1 MPDPMPGPGQ
11 GPARKLAGVLF
22 DMDGTLIDSEKVWE
36 VALNDLMKHLGAEP
50 LPVPAR
56 RETVGGSLD
65 SSLRI
70 CFREAG
76 RDPDTVPAHE
86 YRETG
91 EWLYD
96 RAGELFAHGVPWR
109 PGARELLGALH
120 AEGIPA
126 ALVTNTIRVLVTR
139 ALDTLGREHFAAIV
153 PGDEVAAPK
162 PAPDP
167 YLRAAELLGLDP
179 ADCLAV
185 EDSPTG
191 ARSAER
197 AGCAVLVVPCEL
209 EVPAGERRVQ
219 RRTLAGMTPADL
231 DGVLREVRART

>member
-1 MPDPMPGPGQ
+1 MPDLQ
-11 GPARKLAGVLF
+11 AVLL

-36 VALNDLMKHLGAEP
+36 VALNDLMKHLGAPP
-50 LPVPAR
+50 LPTAAR
-56 RETVGGSLD
+56 RESVGGSLD

-76 RDPDTVPAHE
+76 RDPDGVPAGE
-86 YRETG
+86 YAETG
-91 EWLYD
+91 EWLYE
-96 RAGELFAHGVPWR
+96 RAGELLGHGVPWR

-120 AEGIPA
+120 DGGVPA
-126 ALVTNTIRVLVTR
+126 ALVTNTVRVLVDR
-139 ALDTLGREHFAAIV
+139 VLGTLGREHFAAV
-153 PGDEVAAPK
+153 VGGDEVARPK

-167 YLRAAELLGLDP
+167 YRRAAELLGVDP
-179 ADCLAV
+179 RACVAV

-209 EVPAGERRVQ
+209 DVPPGPRRVH
-219 RRTLAGMTPADL
+219 RAGLVGVTPAEL
-231 DGVLREVRART
+231 AGVLRRVAS

>member
-1 MPDPMPGPGQ
+1 M
-11 GPARKLAGVLF
+11 RELRGVLL

-36 VALNDLMKHLGAEP
+36 VALNDLMKHLGSVP
-50 LPVPAR
+50 LPVEAR
-56 RETVGGSLD
+56 LESVGGSLD

-76 RDPDTVPAHE
+76 RDPATVPADE

-91 EWLYD
+91 EWLYS

-109 PGARELLGALH
+109 PGARELLVALR

-139 ALDTLGREHFAAIV
+139 ALDTLGAEHFAAIV
-153 PGDEVAAPK
+153 PGDEVSEPK
-162 PAPDP
+162 PGPEP
-167 YLRAAELLGLDP
+167 YLRGAELLGLDP
-179 ADCLAV
+179 ADCVAV

-219 RRTLAGMTPADL
+219 RSTLSGVTPADL
-231 DGVLREVRART
+231 DGILREVRARA

>member
-1 MPDPMPGPGQ
+1 MPEPR
-11 GPARKLAGVLF
+11 ALRGVLL

-36 VALNDLMKHLGAEP
+36 VALNDLMKHLGAPP
-50 LPVPAR
+50 LSTEAR
-56 RETVGGSLD
+56 LESVGGSLD

-76 RDPDTVPAHE
+76 RDPAGIGAEE

-109 PGARELLGALH
+109 PGAQELLGALR
-120 AEGIPA
+120 AEGVPA
-126 ALVTNTIRVLVTR
+126 ALVTNTIRVLVER
-139 ALDTLGREHFAAIV
+139 ALETLGREHFTAVV
-153 PGDEVAAPK
+153 PGDEVAEPK
-162 PAPDP
+162 PGPEP
-167 YLRAAELLGLDP
+167 YRRGAELLGLDP
-179 ADCLAV
+179 GDCVAV

-191 ARSAER
+191 ALSAER

-209 EVPAGERRVQ
+209 PVPPGARRVQ
-219 RRTLAGMTPADL
+219 RDTL
-231 DGVLREVRART
+231 DGVGPAELAAVLTEVRARG

>member
-1 MPDPMPGPGQ
+1 MPELRDR
-11 GPARKLAGVLF
+11 PAAVLL

-36 VALNDLMKHLGAEP
+36 VALNDLMKHLGAPP
-50 LPVPAR
+50 LNTAAR
-56 RETVGGSLD
+56 LESVGGSLE

-76 RDPDTVPAHE
+76 RDTVPAGE
-86 YRETG
+86 QREAG
-91 EWLYD
+91 AWLYE

-120 AEGIPA
+120 AEGVPA
-126 ALVTNTIRVLVTR
+126 ALVTNTIRVLVDH
-139 ALDTLGREHFAAIV
+139 ALETLGREHFAAVV
-153 PGDEVAAPK
+153 PGDEVAHPK

-167 YLRAAELLGLDP
+167 YRRGAELLGVDP
-179 ADCLAV
+179 ADCVAV

-191 ARSAER
+191 ALSAER

-209 EVPAGERRVQ
+209 AVPAGERRVQ
-219 RRTLAGMTPADL
+219 RDTLSGVTPADL
-231 DGVLREVRART
+231 GALLRSVAR

>member
-1 MPDPMPGPGQ
+1 MPEL
-11 GPARKLAGVLF
+11 RGVLL

-36 VALNDLMKHLGAEP
+36 VALNDLMKHLGADP
-50 LPVPAR
+50 LPVEAR
-56 RETVGGSLD
+56 RESVGGSLD

-76 RDPDTVPAHE
+76 RDPDTVPPDE

-109 PGARELLGALH
+109 PGARELLVALR

-139 ALDTLGREHFAAIV
+139 ALDTLGREHFTAIV

-162 PAPDP
+162 PGPEP
-167 YLRAAELLGLDP
+167 YLRGAELLGLDP
-179 ADCLAV
+179 ADCVAV

-191 ARSAER
+191 ALSAER

-209 EVPAGERRVQ
+209 DVPPGERRVQ
-219 RRTLAGMTPADL
+219 RSTLAGVTPAEL
-231 DGVLREVRART
+231 GAILREVRART

>member
-1 MPDPMPGPGQ
+1 MPE
-11 GPARKLAGVLF
+11 LAGVLL

-36 VALNDLMKHLGAEP
+36 VALNDLMKHLGGDP
-50 LPVPAR
+50 LTTQAR
-56 RETVGGSLD
+56 RESVGGSLD

-76 RDPDTVPAHE
+76 RDPHRVPAEE

-91 EWLYD
+91 EWFYE

-109 PGARELLGALH
+109 PGARELLGALR
-120 AEGIPA
+120 AEQVPA
-126 ALVTNTIRVLVTR
+126 VLVTNTIRVLVDS
-139 ALDTLGREHFAAIV
+139 ALDTIGREHFTAVV
-153 PGDEVAAPK
+153 PGDEVDEPK

-167 YLRAAELLGLDP
+167 YRRGAELLGVDP
-179 ADCLAV
+179 ADCVAV

-191 ARSAER
+191 ALSAER

-209 EVPAGERRVQ
+209 EVPPGPRRVL
-219 RRTLAGMTPADL
+219 RETLAGMTPAGL
-231 DGVLREVRART
+231 AEVLATVRARG

>member
-1 MPDPMPGPGQ
+1 MPEPRDR
-11 GPARKLAGVLF
+11 PAAVLL

-36 VALNDLMKHLGAEP
+36 VALNDLMKHLGAPP
-50 LPVPAR
+50 LDTAAR
-56 RETVGGSLD
+56 LESVGGSLD

-76 RDPDTVPAHE
+76 RDPDTVPAGE
-86 YRETG
+86 LRETG

-109 PGARELLGALH
+109 PGARELLVALR
-120 AEGIPA
+120 AEGVPA
-126 ALVTNTIRVLVTR
+126 ALVTNTIRVLVDR
-139 ALDTLGREHFAAIV
+139 ALGTLGVEHFAAVV

-167 YLRAAELLGLDP
+167 YRRGAALLGVDP
-179 ADCLAV
+179 ADCVAV

-191 ARSAER
+191 ALSAER

-209 EVPAGERRVQ
+209 DVPAGERRVQ
-219 RRTLAGMTPADL
+219 RETLAGVTPADL
-231 DGVLREVRART
+231 GAVLRRVNG